1 MSAHWNPEFAAPAA
15 EKAYREWSYA
25 ETARYARLVLLVG
38 SGAVLLLVVNDL
50 LLAQARP
57 FFPLLIAAR
66 LAIFTFGL
74 VIAILLGR
82 QFNYRA
88 LDAGLLAWTIAIVV
102 FNILVSLS
110 RPAGFILHVLINQTV
125 VLATF
130 LVIPLR
136 YTHRLLCGFG
146 GAAAY
151 LVSMV
156 VFRRLTVAQMAPLAV
171 ATAIAAAIGGIA
183 AFRIERLRRVE
194 FTNLTQARRMN
205 RDLAAAV
212 ADLQAFTSSVS
223 HDLKAPLRAMRGFA
237 SILMEDSAEQLDETA
252 RENLERI
259 VNAGTRM
266 NDLINDLLAYCR
278 MAQQEIVPRS
288 MDVASAIAAVV
299 DQLPEAER
307 IEKLKIDLPAALP
320 YVLGHGP
327 TLQQVIVN
335 LLSNARK
342 FVPPGIEPEV
352 TISGEEIGANVRLW
366 FRDKGIG
373 IPQQYQ
379 ERIFKAF
386 ERLHTQDAYPG
397 TGIGLAIVKRG
408 VERMGGRVGVE
419 SQVGMGSNF
428 WIELP
433 VGSSVNRD
441 IGR

>member
-1 MSAHWNPEFAAPAA
+1 MEQ
-15 EKAYREWSYA
+15 AYREWSYA

-38 SGAVLLLVVNDL
+38 SGAVLLLVVNDF
-50 LLAQARP
+50 LLAQPRS

-82 QFNYRA
+82 QLNYRV
-88 LDAGLLAWTIAIVV
+88 LDASLLGWTIAIVV

-110 RPAGFILHVLINQTV
+110 RPAGFMLHVLINQTL
-125 VLATF
+125 VLAIF

-136 YTHRLLCGFG
+136 YRDRLVCGFG
-146 GAAAY
+146 GALVYLAAMMI
-151 LVSMV
+151 L
-156 VFRRLTVAQMAPLAV
+156 RRLTTTQLAPLAV

-183 AFRIERLRRVE
+183 AFRIESLRRLE
-194 FTNLTQARRMN
+194 FTNLTEARRIN

-237 SILMEDSAEQLDETA
+237 SILMEDAAGQLDDA
-252 RENLERI
+252 AKENLERI

-266 NDLINDLLAYCR
+266 NDLINDLLSYCR

-288 MDVASAIAAVV
+288 MDLASAIAVV
-299 DQLPEAER
+299 INQLPEGER
-307 IEKLKIDLPAALP
+307 IEKLEIDLPDALP
-320 YVLGHGP
+320 PVLGHGP

-342 FVPPGIEPEV
+342 FVPPGAQPEV
-352 TISGEEIGANVRLW
+352 TIMGEEIGANVRLW

-386 ERLHTQDAYPG
+386 ERLHSQDAYPG

-419 SQVGMGSNF
+419 SQAGAGSNF

-433 VGSSVNRD
+433 VGSALTGNKKSHD
-441 IGR
+441 